1 MATTVSTDAERLSL
15 SASPR
20 RASLVDHPPRRSV
33 RILRQPLPNPLAS
46 AKTHPPPTPLPLPF
60 AVDPATSVGTRESE
74 YDGRSRA
81 RARAGAGLL
90 AASVL
95 AAVLS
100 ASAILGAP
108 SALGSVAARLGA
120 SKDYF
125 PFVAYL
131 SAGDPDAEELFRS
144 DWDEHHA
151 GGRVGVR
158 VVPRPRPGSREFRDL
173 ADRLD
178 SSAAKDDEDA
188 AAHAVQHLRAYL
200 DARELKAQALI
211 VADEDASISALG
223 DGFDRA
229 HGPTRGV

>member
-1 MATTVSTDAERLSL
+1 MRPRDARVSWITRPGAPCGFSGSL
-15 SASPR
+15 SPTPSRPR
-20 RASLVDHPPRRSV
+20 RLIRHPHPSPFPSQWTRPRRSV
-33 RILRQPLPNPLAS
+33 RASPNTTADR
-46 AKTHPPPTPLPLPF
+46 
-60 AVDPATSVGTRESE
+60 V
-74 YDGRSRA
+74 RA
-81 RARAGAGLL
+81 RARAGLL

-158 VVPRPRPGSREFRDL
+158 VVPRPRPGVASFAISPIASTRARRRRRGRRRARRPTPPRLPRRARAESPGV
-173 ADRLD
+173 DRRGRGRL
-178 SSAAKDDEDA
+178 
-188 AAHAVQHLRAYL
+188 HLRP
-200 DARELKAQALI
+200 R
-211 VADEDASISALG
+211 
-223 DGFDRA
+223 
-229 HGPTRGV
+229 